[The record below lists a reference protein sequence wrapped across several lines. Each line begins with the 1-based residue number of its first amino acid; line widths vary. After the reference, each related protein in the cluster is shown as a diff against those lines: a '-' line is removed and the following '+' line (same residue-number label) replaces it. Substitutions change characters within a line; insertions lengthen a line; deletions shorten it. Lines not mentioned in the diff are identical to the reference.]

1 MRRLNWTGHVNRMDS
16 NGEVSQIFNDN
27 PQGSRVRGRPQNRWW
42 NCVQTD
48 TNKYRIKNWKD
59 RAKKIKRTDWEKYIK
74 EARVSVGL

>member
-1 MRRLNWTGHVNRMDS
+1 MDS
-16 NGEVSQIFNDN
+16 NGEVSQIFNNN